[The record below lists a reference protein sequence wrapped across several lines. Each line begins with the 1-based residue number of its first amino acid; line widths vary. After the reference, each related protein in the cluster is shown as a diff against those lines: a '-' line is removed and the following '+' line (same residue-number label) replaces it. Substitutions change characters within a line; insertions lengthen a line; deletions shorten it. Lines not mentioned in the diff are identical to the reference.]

1 MSAIAGGGWRSAG
14 GARRLSTDAAPRG
27 MAGRPPD
34 EAYRALHD
42 AIVSGRLQPNQRLVE
57 ADLVEALGVGRA
69 AIRTAL
75 IRLEQEDL
83 VEREPNRGA
92 RVRMISLPRAIEI
105 LDAREVLEGL
115 TARRA
120 AELVTPRDAT
130 ALRADLAAQRKQ
142 LDRGDLLG
150 ASDANAAFHRR
161 IVTIARHETAER
173 LISSLHAQM
182 VRFQYRT
189 ILAPGRSES
198 SFAEHAAIAD
208 AIAAG
213 DARAAERAMRNH
225 IANVATALRGSARD
239 SGTRLP

>member
-1 MSAIAGGGWRSAG
+1 VAQHGRC
-14 GARRLSTDAAPRG
+14 RLSTDAARRTT
-27 MAGRPPD
+27 AARPPD

-75 IRLEQEDL
+75 IRLEQEHL
-83 VEREPNRGA
+83 VERERNRGA

-105 LDAREVLEGL
+105 LQAREVLEGL
-115 TARRA
+115 TASRA
-120 AELVTPRDAT
+120 AEHITPKEAT

-142 LDRGDLLG
+142 LERGDLLA

-189 ILAPGRSES
+189 ILSPGRSEH
-198 SFAEHAAIAD
+198 SFAEHLAIAD

-213 DARAAERAMRNH
+213 DARAAERAMRKH
-225 IANVATALRGSARD
+225 IANVTAALRD
-239 SGTRLP
+239 STGDGQAPLP

>member
-1 MSAIAGGGWRSAG
+1 M
-14 GARRLSTDAAPRG
+14 
-27 MAGRPPD
+27 
-34 EAYRALHD
+34 LHD
-42 AIVSGRLQPNQRLVE
+42 SIVTGRLQPNERLVE
-57 ADLVEALGVGRA
+57 ADLAQSLGVGRA

-75 IRLEQEDL
+75 VRLEQEHL
-83 VEREPNRGA
+83 VEREWNRGA
-92 RVRMISLPRAIEI
+92 RVRMVSLTRAIEI
-105 LDAREVLEGL
+105 LQAREVLEGL
-115 TARRA
+115 TAGRA
-120 AELVTPRDAT
+120 AERITAKDAA

-161 IVTIARHETAER
+161 IVAIARHETAER

-208 AIAAG
+208 AIIAG
-213 DARAAERAMRNH
+213 DARAAERAMRRH
-225 IANVATALRGSARD
+225 IANVTAALRASATDGATNSR
-239 SGTRLP
+239 